1 MLLVDI
7 GKHISDHWESKP
19 SYLSFIA
26 SLAHHTKA
34 LRLGSGTAEYLLD
47 ASVIAGTI
55 NRVVDDPR
63 AT

>member
-1 MLLVDI
+1 MRVVDI

-26 SLAHHTKA
+26 SLAHDTKT
-34 LRLGSGTAEYLLD
+34 LRLGSGTAEYPLD
-47 ASVIAGTI
+47 ALVIADTI
-55 NRVVDDPR
+55 NRGVDDPR